1 VEEPGLLARDGGFVQ
16 PRADAA
22 LDEAREL
29 QGDARGLIAALTQ
42 EVSALSGQ
50 QLKIRYNGVFGFFI
64 EATPKQAEVLLAP
77 PLNAS
82 FIHRQT
88 LAGAVRFTTS
98 RLIELDAKVSRSGE
112 VALARELELF
122 AQMTGLVRAHEAPL
136 RAAAEALATL
146 DVLAG
151 LASWADEAGAVRPQM
166 DESLVLEARAAR
178 HPVVEGA
185 LRRTGGVFTA
195 NDLVLDGAG
204 EAGAR
209 LTFVTGPNMAGKST
223 FLRQSALLAILA
235 QAGSFVPAASLRLG
249 IVDRVFSRV
258 GASDDLSRGQSTF
271 MVEMVETAAI
281 LNRAGPRAL
290 VILDEIGRGTATY
303 DGLAIAW
310 AVAEHLHDI
319 NRSRAL
325 FATHYHELTSL
336 AERLGSCSNVSLRAR
351 EWNEGLVFL
360 HEVQPGPADRSY
372 GVQVARLAGLPP
384 RAVERARVVLETL
397 ESGTGPVKP
406 GALDDLPL
414 FAALAAPAGGRTA
427 SSSAASPAP
436 AAPPG
441 PLELALA
448 EIDPD
453 SLSPREALDVLYALK
468 RLGGGQAAGEA
479 R

>member
-1 VEEPGLLARDGGFVQ
+1 
-16 PRADAA
+16 
-22 LDEAREL
+22 
-29 QGDARGLIAALTQ
+29 
-42 EVSALSGQ
+42 
-50 QLKIRYNGVFGFFI
+50 
-64 EATPKQAEVLLAP
+64 
-77 PLNAS
+77 
-82 FIHRQT
+82 
-88 LAGAVRFTTS
+88 
-98 RLIELDAKVSRSGE
+98 
-112 VALARELELF
+112 
-122 AQMTGLVRAHEAPL
+122 
-136 RAAAEALATL
+136 
-146 DVLAG
+146 
-151 LASWADEAGAVRPQM
+151 VRPVL
-166 DESLVLEARAAR
+166 DDSLVLEARAAR

-195 NDLVLDGAG
+195 NDLMLDGAG
-204 EAGAR
+204 VAGAR

-235 QAGSFVPAASLRLG
+235 QAGSFVPAGSLRLG

-310 AVAEHLHDI
+310 AVAEHLHEV

-336 AERLGSCSNVSLRAR
+336 ADRLGACSNVSLRAR
-351 EWNEGLVFL
+351 EWNDGLVFL

-397 ESGTGPVKP
+397 ESGAGPVKP
-406 GALDDLPL
+406 GSLDDLPL
-414 FAALAAPAGGRTA
+414 FAAMNAPASGGRAHPGPAAP
-427 SSSAASPAP
+427 
-436 AAPPG
+436 APPG

-448 EIDPD
+448 GIDPD

-468 RLGGGQAAGEA
+468 RLETGEP